1 MTIDKEKIYACWLD
15 SLFWFHRKTKHLLL
29 QTIGSAEEIYNV
41 IDSSAK
47 NSIIA
52 LIGIKE
58 YEKLK
63 EYKQKQLAQH
73 QTPQSIW
80 EKQEN
85 LGIKYTYY
93 NASDFPHKL
102 KSIPDPPFGIF
113 YKGDL
118 PDKKRPAVA
127 MIGARKCS
135 EYGRCMADRK
145 SVV

>member
-73 QTPQSIW
+73 QTPHLYAA
-80 EKQEN
+80 N
-85 LGIKYTYY
+85 
-93 NASDFPHKL
+93 
-102 KSIPDPPFGIF
+102 
-113 YKGDL
+113 
-118 PDKKRPAVA
+118 
-127 MIGARKCS
+127 S
-135 EYGRCMADRK
+135 EDSWQRALRQDWR
-145 SVV
+145 